1 MEREAEQAAA
11 GQEGE
16 QVKSERESGLD
27 SDDEEVDQQQLKNG
41 ELEG

>member
-1 MEREAEQAAA
+1 MEREAVQAAA

-16 QVKSERESGLD
+16 QIKRDQGED

>member
-1 MEREAEQAAA
+1 MEREAVQAAA

-16 QVKSERESGLD
+16 QIKGVQGED